1 MERKKKLVISQ
12 ISLLI
17 IGILIILFTYTYKDG
32 SIENTIITK
41 EKEEAVKSQ
50 DSKKFS
56 EGDFFFNIEYSGLDL
71 SGNRYILKSKE
82 AYNNKTNLDVVNM
95 KFVEATFYFKNNTI
109 LNVWSNEG
117 IYNNKTLDM
126 TFFGDVKGLYENSS
140 LFSEKAEYSNSKGFL
155 TITENVK
162 IIDYRGTMVADRL
175 SFDIKKQ
182 TLDIASFSDN
192 KINANVNFNEKRF

>member
-126 TFFGDVKGLYENSS
+126 TFFGDVKGLYENSR

-162 IIDYRGTMVADRL
+162 IIDYRGPMVTDRL

-192 KINANVNFNEKRF
+192 KINANVNLK

>member
-56 EGDFFFNIEYSGLDL
+56 EGDFFFNTEYSGLDL

-192 KINANVNFNEKRF
+192 KINANVNLK

>member
-126 TFFGDVKGLYENSS
+126 TFFGDVKGLYENSR
-140 LFSEKAEYSNSKGFL
+140 LFSEKAE
-155 TITENVK
+155 
-162 IIDYRGTMVADRL
+162 
-175 SFDIKKQ
+175 
-182 TLDIASFSDN
+182 
-192 KINANVNFNEKRF
+192 

>member
-117 IYNNKTLDM
+117 VYNNKTLDM
-126 TFFGDVKGLYENSS
+126 TFFGDVKGLYENSR

-192 KINANVNFNEKRF
+192 KINTNVNLK

>member
-1 MERKKKLVISQ
+1 
-12 ISLLI
+12 
-17 IGILIILFTYTYKDG
+17 
-32 SIENTIITK
+32 
-41 EKEEAVKSQ
+41 
-50 DSKKFS
+50 
-56 EGDFFFNIEYSGLDL
+56 
-71 SGNRYILKSKE
+71 
-82 AYNNKTNLDVVNM
+82 M

-192 KINANVNFNEKRF
+192 KINANVNLK

>member
-126 TFFGDVKGLYENSS
+126 TFFGDVKGLYENSR

-192 KINANVNFNEKRF
+192 KINANVNLK

>member
-126 TFFGDVKGLYENSS
+126 TFFGDVKGLYENSR

-162 IIDYRGTMVADRL
+162 IIDYRGTMVTDRL

-192 KINANVNFNEKRF
+192 KINANVNLK

>member
-192 KINANVNFNEKRF
+192 KINANVNLK